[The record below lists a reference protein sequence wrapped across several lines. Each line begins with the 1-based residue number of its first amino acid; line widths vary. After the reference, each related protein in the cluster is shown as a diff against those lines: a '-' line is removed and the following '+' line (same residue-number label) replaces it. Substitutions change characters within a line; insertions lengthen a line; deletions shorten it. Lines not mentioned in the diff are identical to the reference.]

1 MADEIIQ
8 LRIALNSEQA
18 QSALERLNRDAA
30 FGKLND
36 SVRQLGLTLDRSIGE
51 LQRQSAA
58 ANAART
64 SVGGLSGAITSLRS
78 AVPAIAGAIG
88 AFKLLDLARDTA
100 VAGLELNNL
109 DARLQT
115 VFGSSAAASREF
127 EFVRET
133 ANRLSLDL
141 RAVGNSYSSLA
152 AASKGTSLEGAATR
166 DIFSAVAEASGRLK
180 LSADQTEGALLAVS
194 QIISKGTVSAE
205 ELRGQLG
212 ERLPGAFQIAARSI
226 GVSTMELGK
235 LLEAGTL
242 VSDEFLPKFAA
253 ELRRTFGTNSQTEIE
268 NYNSGLT
275 RLANN
280 AQGLSQRFFTP
291 LASGADGLA
300 GKLASVVGAAD
311 RALKAVDSLF
321 ENYDNGLENLG
332 NGILRSRTDGKLFEQ
347 RGSNLVPLQQVTYN
361 DPASVSRVSRGDI
374 RNVVPLAQRPIVP
387 DFGALVPNP
396 SAPALTGANLLGSG
410 VPAANQKELNTLRE
424 RAAELSARLAGLTN
438 VERTQQSILNG
449 ELRGRNALEQQAAL
463 DVAKLQDAIEAK
475 SSVSRDVAK
484 LDKADAR
491 DRLEDLRAEIEA
503 ESQLQSILVSI
514 QTPAEQF
521 ARSLADINR
530 QAADGTL
537 DDLARRLNTTRE
549 DVQNRLLIAAGNKLP
564 SPVSDE
570 VIAETQQ
577 RFDVLTTFAEEA
589 GRNIQDALAGALRN
603 GFDGGLKGA
612 LRSLAGFLADAASQ
626 LAASGILNA
635 LFGNQG
641 GAAGLLGSGG
651 FGAVVG
657 SLFSGLGFA
666 NGGNPPVG
674 RASLVGER
682 GPELFIPRVPGT
694 IIPNNRLGDFGQLGA
709 SLSSGNG
716 AITINAPIDARGAQD
731 PAGILRAGAA
741 LKADI
746 LQSVGKA
753 MQRGYSPGSN

>member
-1 MADEIIQ
+1 MADTVQ
-8 LRIALNSEQA
+8 LRINLDGTQALRVLDQV
-18 QSALERLNRDAA
+18 NRDGRFDGLQASVANLGESLDESVAA
-30 FGKLND
+30 FK
-36 SVRQLGLTLDRSIGE
+36 RQM
-51 LQRQSAA
+51 
-58 ANAART
+58 ANANASRG
-64 SVGGLSGAITSLRS
+64 SIAGLAGALTSLR
-78 AVPAIAGAIG
+78 AAGIAAAGAVAGI
-88 AFKLLDLARDTA
+88 KLVGFASDALQ
-100 VAGLELNNL
+100 AGLELNAL

-115 VFGSSAAASREF
+115 VFGSTAAAAREF
-127 EFVRET
+127 EFIRAT
-133 ANRLSLDL
+133 ATRLSLDL
-141 RAVGNSYSSLA
+141 QAVGNSYTSLA
-152 AASKGTSLEGAATR
+152 ASAKGTALEGQGTR
-166 DIFSAVAEASGRLK
+166 DIFSAIAEASGRLK

-212 ERLPGAFQIAARSI
+212 ERLPGAFQIAARAI
-226 GVSTMELGK
+226 GGSTAELGK
-235 LLEAGTL
+235 LLETGAL
-242 VSDEFLPKFAA
+242 ASEDFLPKFAN
-253 ELRRTFGTNSQTEIE
+253 ELRRTFGTDAQTQIR
-268 NYNSGLT
+268 NYASGFQLLT
-275 RLANN
+275 QESAILAKD
-280 AQGLSQRFFTP
+280 GFTP
-291 LASGADGLA
+291 VVNSASDAAGAIGRLIA
-300 GKLASVVGAAD
+300 RYNEL
-311 RALKAVDSLF
+311 RATQAQIERRTVD
-321 ENYDNGLENLG
+321 LG
-332 NGILRSRTDGKLFEQ
+332 NGLSVDPNTREVFRRTSSGGLRPADDFNAADLQ
-347 RGSNLVPLQQVTYN
+347 RAL
-361 DPASVSRVSRGDI
+361 ASSSRGDF
-374 RNVVPLAQRPIVP
+374 RNVVPLAPQPIIP
-387 DFGALVPNP
+387 NFSALAPNP
-396 SAPALTGANLLGSG
+396 QTPALTGTSLLTSG
-410 VPAANQKELNTLRE
+410 VPLANQKELNTLRE
-424 RAAELSARLAGLTN
+424 RAAELSSRLAGLTN

-463 DVAKLQDAIEAK
+463 DIAKLQDAIDAK
-475 SSVSRDVAK
+475 NAVSRTGARA
-484 LDKADAR
+484 DKAEAR

-503 ESQLQSILVSI
+503 ETQLQGLLVSI

-521 ARSLADINR
+521 SRALADINR
-530 QAADGTL
+530 QVADGTL
-537 DDLARRLNTTRE
+537 DEVARRLGTTRE

-570 VIAETQQ
+570 VIAETQD
-577 RFDVLTTFAEEA
+577 RFGVLTTFAEEA

-731 PAGILRAGAA
+731 PQGIIRAGAA